1 MAAGADPGIRVV
13 SAWSFH
19 TIHFWPTGY
28 ASSSVPR
35 ISLRIHH
42 NWQHSRRFQLAP
54 TSRGAGA
61 LPVVCWPFTPP
72 ARELLTSEGSNY
84 RVSSGAARKDTWCA
98 TVSLC
103 PRDTG
108 CEALGHGFTM
118 LHCRCYWDNS
128 YGHSRNGKSRYF
140 HSQGQHYRLVAL
152 MPVTGGSIAQH
163 FHPVNWLFCVFILI
177 NAWRSILSDHAFE
190 SLIQDHAALA
200 PA

>member
-1 MAAGADPGIRVV
+1 MR
-13 SAWSFH
+13 H
-19 TIHFWPTGY
+19 TP
-28 ASSSVPR
+28 APR
-35 ISLRIHH
+35 YKPDH
-42 NWQHSRRFQLAP
+42 
-54 TSRGAGA
+54 TSTI
-61 LPVVCWPFTPP
+61 PVVCWPFTPP
-72 ARELLTSEGSNY
+72 ARERLTSEGSNS
-84 RVSSGAARKDTWCA
+84 RVSSGAARKDTGCA

-177 NAWRSILSDHAFE
+177 NAWRCIIPAHAFE
-190 SLIQDHAALA
+190 SLIQDHAALG
-200 PA
+200 PVHRPHE